1 MKTAPMYHDGK
12 QLKFEEVFRS
22 PFARL
27 TKESAQ
33 EVLNSIRAAHDSV
46 YGWVE
51 LDAWIEE
58 TSQGF
63 VAVRHHA
70 QYK

>member
-1 MKTAPMYHDGK
+1 MKAPKYHDGK
-12 QLKFEEVFRS
+12 QLVFEERFHSAFPQPTEKDARKVLDAIRS
-22 PFARL
+22 AHS
-27 TKESAQ
+27 SA
-33 EVLNSIRAAHDSV
+33 

-51 LDAWIEE
+51 LDAYIER
-58 TSQGF
+58 TYDGY